1 MLDVVDYAQ
10 GGVGLG
16 VVRDDAMCVLN
27 ILAAIAIAT
36 VLGEKRVNL
45 LTFCSKCTLHA
56 TFYYSLTP
64 TRITQKRL

>member
-27 ILAAIAIAT
+27 ILAAIAT
-36 VLGEKRVNL
+36 EFFLEKNE
-45 LTFCSKCTLHA
+45 
-56 TFYYSLTP
+56 
-64 TRITQKRL
+64 

>member
-1 MLDVVDYAQ
+1 MLR

-36 VLGEKRVNL
+36 EFFLEKNE
-45 LTFCSKCTLHA
+45 
-56 TFYYSLTP
+56 
-64 TRITQKRL
+64 